1 MADMKNQIN
10 RGIDATADRAKSMTD
25 KAADAAGGAKQEA
38 HGLVDR
44 VKEGASHLLDNAGN
58 ISGQAREKVSEWAG
72 EAGDVAKQ
80 AGQKVQAWA
89 GDAYDATADKVG
101 DFGKEVSS
109 LIRKHPLPSLLI
121 GFGVGLLVGRAARI
135 V

>member
-10 RGIDATADRAKSMTD
+10 RGIDATADRAKNMNE
-25 KAADAAGGAKQEA
+25 KAADAASGVKQEA

-58 ISGQAREKVSEWAG
+58 ITGQAREKVADWAG

-101 DFGKEVSS
+101 DFGKEVTS